1 MPDRNGEPPARS
13 DGPPPIRTDGG
24 SESAA
29 DQPTEADSGGSQ
41 AESGAPPDADG
52 AGGGLPVT
60 RRQALAGVGI
70 LAVVG
75 VGAVGA
81 NVLRPA
87 RAIPPEVPENALSE
101 NDWVLVDD
109 VQEPVVQ
116 DSAGPVTIEAMAATV
131 RYENQ
136 GLLADIRDQDIEIQ
150 FRGDTSTE
158 RLGDHIGDQFDQ
170 SMGVFAATKID
181 ITPHIDELPAGI
193 GRGQVMGQVE
203 SQAQSQFEQQLAEAG
218 LEDIRQVDSTVS
230 FEPNTGADAVFYEYR
245 GAFTFE
251 PTSLTI
257 EGVPVS
263 LSGGS
268 IEIAG
273 YLAIWHTGQNVII
286 AAGAHP
292 NENYTDTVTESAG
305 GDELTVAVDLG
316 LRPSELREEVLDYM
330 ARVE

>member
-29 DQPTEADSGGSQ
+29 DQPTGADSGGSQ
-41 AESGAPPDADG
+41 TGSDGAPD
-52 AGGGLPVT
+52 AGGGRDLPVT
-60 RRQALAGVGI
+60 RRQALAGIGV

-81 NVLRPA
+81 NLLRPA
-87 RAIPPEVPENALSE
+87 RAIPPEVPEDALSE
-101 NDWVLVDD
+101 NDWVLVDE

-116 DSAGPVTIEAMAATV
+116 DSAGPVSIEAIAATV

-150 FRGDTSTE
+150 FRGETRTE
-158 RLGDHIGDQFDQ
+158 RLGDHIGEQFDQ
-170 SMGVFAATKID
+170 SMGVYAATKID
-181 ITPHIDELPAGI
+181 ISPHIDELPAGI

-203 SQAQSQFEQQLAEAG
+203 SQAQSQFEQQLEEAG

-251 PTSLTI
+251 PTTLTI
-257 EGVPVS
+257 DGVPVS

-268 IEIAG
+268 IDIAG

-292 NENYTDTVTESAG
+292 NENYTDTVTESAA